1 MQWLV
6 TGFRHALRSIGRS
19 RRFTLL
25 FVAVMSPVVAVTTV
39 VLSIVRA
46 TTQQAASYRDPASIA
61 VVMGATEPRCG
72 PDCPDLFDGTTLER
86 LARDETLG
94 PLLIPVG
101 IRQLAWHADGG
112 VRPLSG
118 AIVPSRINSVL
129 SAPTHLGRQLLPA
142 DDGPGATPVAL
153 LSFTSWR
160 RHFGSAAEVVG
171 QQILLDDRSYRVIG
185 VLRAGAEYPTG
196 TDVIINGHESTGHV
210 SSALLTG
217 LVRLNEDLTL
227 DQLRARLAAI
237 AADRWPSSMPEGER
251 RGLTA
256 LSLLGQ
262 LEGSN
267 GGLVRLAGTVNL
279 AILTLL
285 AATLQLMSIGR
296 AMRRAPE
303 LAVMAALGASRR
315 RVLTLGVLEQVVLAT
330 LASTA
335 GIIVGWWALDW
346 IEPLLRSRI
355 GLLVDLRVDW
365 AVAGL
370 TAAGGIA
377 VATAGG
383 LAGLLSVGHVD
394 LRSGFADGGATTVG
408 RRRRTLQGALIVAQ
422 LAVTVL
428 LAASAGSLAQSLA
441 RVRQLDL
448 RFATDDLV
456 IASLQARYGGERPI
470 AELFL
475 AARDIEER
483 LAAMPGLRDATVWFA
498 ASPNLL
504 VPLGDPYATVEGRE
518 ARLTANT
525 APLRITGVLPGFV
538 RTIGLHL
545 IQGRDLTA
553 DDRADSESVALITE
567 SAAATWWPGVNPLG
581 RRFKIGGE
589 QSPYPWL
596 TVVGVIADLHPIQD
610 SGPRLAAQLPPG
622 RFYPLAFVPLSQ
634 FASHD
639 ARRSPFEDDLT
650 VALRR
655 RPLDAPTRTAIADAI
670 ETAAPQFAVERVQ
683 RFDELAMAEWS
694 MIRLRFN
701 LHALQWIAILG
712 VILAL
717 ASVAGV
723 VTETV
728 AMRYRELSLRLALGA
743 SPAGLVRS
751 VMADMLRVGA
761 VAGIIGV
768 TATLA
773 LTRILGALFF
783 GPRNSFLFG
792 IEPYQP
798 AILAGVVGGVLALM
812 TAVAYTAARPI
823 ARIDAIRAL
832 TSER

>member
-6 TGFRHALRSIGRS
+6 AGFRHALRSVGRS
-19 RRFTLL
+19 RRFTIL

-46 TTQQAASYRDPASIA
+46 TTQQYASYRDPASTA
-61 VVMGATEPRCG
+61 VVMGAMEPRCG
-72 PDCPDLFDGTTLER
+72 PNCPDLFDGTTLDR
-86 LARDETLG
+86 LAHDETLG
-94 PLLIPVG
+94 SLLIPVG
-101 IRQLAWHADGG
+101 TRQLAWQVDAG

-118 AIVPSRINSVL
+118 TIVPSRISSFV

-142 DDGPGATPVAL
+142 DDEPGAAPVAL
-153 LSFTSWR
+153 LSFTAWR
-160 RHFGSAAEVVG
+160 RHFGSATDVVG
-171 QQILLDDRSYRVIG
+171 RQIVLDDRAYRVIG
-185 VLRAGAEYPTG
+185 VLRAGAEYPSG
-196 TDVIINGHESTGHV
+196 TDLMLNGHESAGRAP
-210 SSALLTG
+210 SALLTG
-217 LVRLNEDLTL
+217 LVRLGDGLTL

-237 AADRWPSSMPEGER
+237 AEERWPSSMPESQR

-256 LSLLGQ
+256 LSLASQ

-267 GGLVRLAGTVNL
+267 TALVRLAGTVNL
-279 AILTLL
+279 AILALL

-315 RVLTLGVLEQVVLAT
+315 RVLTLGVLEQVVLGT
-330 LASTA
+330 LASA
-335 GIIVGWWALDW
+335 VGLIAGWWALEW

-355 GLLVDLRVDW
+355 GLLVEPRVDW
-365 AVAGL
+365 TVAGL

-377 VATAGG
+377 VAAAGG
-383 LAGLLSVGHVD
+383 LAGLLSVGRVD

-441 RVRQLDL
+441 RVRQVDL
-448 RFATDDLV
+448 RFDTDDLV
-456 IASLQARYGGERPI
+456 IASLRSRTAGERST

-483 LAAMPGLRDATVWFA
+483 LAAMPDLRNATVWFA
-498 ASPNLL
+498 ASPNLM

-518 ARLTANT
+518 ARLTPNT

-538 RTIGLHL
+538 RTIGLRL

-553 DDRADSESVALITE
+553 DDRADSEPVALITE
-567 SAAATWWPGVNPLG
+567 SAAARWWPGANPLG

-596 TVVGVIADLHPIQD
+596 TVVGVIADLHPIED
-610 SGPRLAAQLPPG
+610 SGPRFAAQLPPG
-622 RFYPLAFVPLSQ
+622 RFFPLSFVPLSQ

-639 ARRSPFEDDLT
+639 ARRSPFDRDLT
-650 VALRR
+650 VGLRR
-655 RPLDAPTRTAIADAI
+655 GTLDAPSRTALADAI
-670 ETAAPQFAVERVQ
+670 EAAAPQFAVERMQ
-683 RFDELAMAEWS
+683 RFDEFAMEAWS
-694 MIRLRFN
+694 MVRLRFN
-701 LHALQWIAILG
+701 LHALQWIAVLG
-712 VILAL
+712 VILSL

-751 VMADMLRVGA
+751 VMAGILRVGV

-768 TATLA
+768 AATLA
-773 LTRILGALFF
+773 LARILGATLF
-783 GPRNSFLFG
+783 GPRNMLLFG

-798 AILAGVVGGVLALM
+798 ALLAGIVGGVLALM
-812 TAVAYTAARPI
+812 TAAAYAAARPI
-823 ARIDAIRAL
+823 ARIDAIRVL
-832 TSER
+832 NSER

>member
-6 TGFRHALRSIGRS
+6 TGLRHALRSIGRS
-19 RRFTLL
+19 RRFTVL
-25 FVAVMSPVVAVTTV
+25 FIAVMSPVVAVTTV

-46 TTQQAASYRDPASIA
+46 TTQQSASYRDPASIA
-61 VVMGATEPRCG
+61 VVMGSTEPRCG
-72 PDCPDLFDGTTLER
+72 PECPDLFDGTTFER

-101 IRQLAWHADGG
+101 ARQLGWQVDAG

-118 AIVPSRINSVL
+118 AIVLSRINSFL

-142 DDGPGATPVAL
+142 DDGPGAAPVAL
-153 LSFTSWR
+153 LSFTAWR
-160 RHFGSAAEVVG
+160 RHFGSATEVVG
-171 QQILLDDRSYRVIG
+171 QQIVLDDRSYRVIG
-185 VLRAGAEYPTG
+185 VLRPGAEYPSG
-196 TDVIINGHESTGHV
+196 TDIMINGHESAGHA

-217 LVRLNEDLTL
+217 LVRLGNGLTL
-227 DQLRARLAAI
+227 DQLRARLATI
-237 AADRWPSSMPEGER
+237 AAERWPNSMPENER

-256 LSLLGQ
+256 LSLASL

-267 GGLVRLAGTVNL
+267 SALVRLAGTVNL
-279 AILTLL
+279 AILALL

-315 RVLTLGVLEQVVLAT
+315 QVLTLGVLEQVVLGI
-330 LASTA
+330 LASVA
-335 GIIVGWWALDW
+335 GIIAGWWALEW

-355 GLLVDLRVDW
+355 GLLVEPRVDW

-370 TAAGGIA
+370 TAAGGII
-377 VATAGG
+377 VAAAGG
-383 LAGLLSVGHVD
+383 LAGLFSIGHAD
-394 LRSGFADGGATTVG
+394 LRSSFADGGVSTVG

-448 RFATDDLV
+448 RFETDDLV
-456 IASLQARYGGERPI
+456 IASLRARYGGERLT

-475 AARDIEER
+475 AARNIDER
-483 LAAMPGLRDATVWFA
+483 LAAMPDLRDATVWFA
-498 ASPNLL
+498 ASPSLM
-504 VPLGDPYATVEGRE
+504 VPLGEPYATVEGRE
-518 ARLTANT
+518 ARLTPNT

-538 RTIGLHL
+538 RTIGLRL
-545 IQGRDLTA
+545 LQGRDLTA
-553 DDRADSESVALITE
+553 DDRADSEPVALITE
-567 SAAATWWPGVNPLG
+567 SAAARWWPGENPLG
-581 RRFKIGGE
+581 RRFKIGGD

-596 TVVGVIADLHPIQD
+596 TVVGVIADLQPIED
-610 SGPRLAAQLPPG
+610 SAPRFAALLPPG
-622 RFYPLAFVPLSQ
+622 RFFPLAFVPLNQ

-655 RPLDAPTRTAIADAI
+655 GALDARTRTAIADAI
-670 ETAAPQFAVERVQ
+670 EVAAPQFAVERVQ
-683 RFDELAMAEWS
+683 RFDELAMEEWS

-701 LHALQWIAILG
+701 LHALQWIAVLG

-751 VMADMLRVGA
+751 VMAGMLRIGV
-761 VAGIIGV
+761 VAGLIGV
-768 TATLA
+768 AATLA
-773 LTRILGALFF
+773 LARVLGATIF
-783 GPRNSFLFG
+783 GPRNIFLFG

-798 AILAGVVGGVLALM
+798 ALLAGVVGSVLALM
-812 TAVAYTAARPI
+812 TAAAYAAARPI

-832 TSER
+832 NSER